1 VIDEQ
6 FHQYQQIH
14 LSLQLI
20 GHKKKIM
27 TCDVENPAHGVEYT
41 QISRYILEY
50 IPSHELITLHI

>member
-1 VIDEQ
+1 MQVIDEQ

-27 TCDVENPAHGVEYT
+27 TCGVENPAHGVGYT
-41 QISRYILEY
+41 QICSGISYWLDI
-50 IPSHELITLHI
+50 